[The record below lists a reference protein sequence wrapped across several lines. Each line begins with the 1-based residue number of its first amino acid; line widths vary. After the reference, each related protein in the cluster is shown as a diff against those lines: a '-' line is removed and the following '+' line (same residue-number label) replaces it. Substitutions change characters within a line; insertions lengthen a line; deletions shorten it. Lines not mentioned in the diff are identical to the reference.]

1 MDDEQ
6 TPTTEI
12 HEADEPTQSAL
23 APTEN
28 MPAADEA
35 PAVDTDP
42 ASMHDV
48 AAAAGSYARSRF
60 GQLRTFVVTHRF
72 ALAAVMA
79 LGVAAILGIA
89 LLVGRLADMPDQA
102 SFMKDAQTM
111 LSAPDYSGGA
121 YGSDE
126 PLVLRNLEVT
136 NRRKQAAQ
144 PNECLVSGVATFS
157 NGAVEA
163 LQEAQL
169 TYERK
174 DGTWTCTGAEA
185 VGGASY
191 RAVTGL
197 ETDKVLSSMSGILQR
212 AETSFSEEQN
222 GTALPS
228 LYADAQATITSDS
241 FDAETQTEVMSLHL
255 ARSATFTAYECD
267 VQATFAFRPS
277 NGLWELTAAT
287 ASDNAKDIT
296 LSPLMGTWTGTFRE
310 QTSSKGKCFGAK
322 ASDLRIVVTSV
333 SNDKITGTLSGI
345 VHYHGE
351 VPEDTDASEGDTEL
365 SGVPFSG
372 TMLREGS
379 GISFTCTTPQDAS
392 GVVEL
397 SLLFG
402 TQDDPSAARAVLTT
416 THAYEAS
423 WFIFAY
429 DTEATFSD
437 TFVLTRE

>member
-1 MDDEQ
+1 
-6 TPTTEI
+6 
-12 HEADEPTQSAL
+12 
-23 APTEN
+23 
-28 MPAADEA
+28 
-35 PAVDTDP
+35 
-42 ASMHDV
+42 
-48 AAAAGSYARSRF
+48 
-60 GQLRTFVVTHRF
+60 
-72 ALAAVMA
+72 
-79 LGVAAILGIA
+79 
-89 LLVGRLADMPDQA
+89 
-102 SFMKDAQTM
+102 
-111 LSAPDYSGGA
+111 
-121 YGSDE
+121 
-126 PLVLRNLEVT
+126 
-136 NRRKQAAQ
+136 
-144 PNECLVSGVATFS
+144 
-157 NGAVEA
+157 
-163 LQEAQL
+163 
-169 TYERK
+169 
-174 DGTWTCTGAEA
+174 
-185 VGGASY
+185 
-191 RAVTGL
+191 L

-333 SNDKITGTLSGI
+333 SNDKITGTVSGI

-402 TQDDPSAARAVLTT
+402 TQADPSAARAVLTT

>member
-28 MPAADEA
+28 MPSADEA

-42 ASMHDV
+42 ASLHDV

-372 TMLREGS
+372 TMSREGS

-392 GVVEL
+392 GAVEL